1 MTHYLM
7 INIIYKQDEISA
19 LQSALM
25 TRELRPIVICSI
37 SFHTWAKIMIQEHTI
52 FGTSVGQRHHEN
64 NSVRLHNRRAKNNQS
79 QPVSI
84 RWQSVNTYV
93 YMLHSVHVQA

>member
-1 MTHYLM
+1 MTHYPM

-19 LQSALM
+19 IQSALM
-25 TRELRPIVICSI
+25 TRELRPIVIYSI
-37 SFHTWAKIMIQEHTI
+37 SF
-52 FGTSVGQRHHEN
+52 HEN
-64 NSVRLHNRRAKNNQS
+64 NSVRFHNRRAKNNQS

-93 YMLHSVHVQA
+93 HMLHSVHVQA